1 MYVLTNRCM
10 FLITCKYFF
19 EYDYTGKLIM
29 TLLLKELSGSDGL
42 VDNGIESGREAVGF
56 GGRERERKRRR

>member
-1 MYVLTNRCM
+1 
-10 FLITCKYFF
+10 
-19 EYDYTGKLIM
+19 M

-42 VDNGIESGREAVGF
+42 VDNGIGSGREAVGF